1 MFLSPSGE
9 SQVSEEEGGCE
20 VWIGSCEGHRAVLS
34 VVGYSGQFVS
44 LEVNTKFFDCTV
56 STQRAQAFHCSVYH
70 VLLRVS

>member
-1 MFLSPSGE
+1 MSVSPRSRWWEEGEEGEGVFLSPSGE

-44 LEVNTKFFDCTV
+44 LEVSTKV
-56 STQRAQAFHCSVYH
+56 
-70 VLLRVS
+70 